1 MYVMFSSNGYAFL
14 KRVYLVSAKK
24 SREVVFFV
32 LHDAC
37 IDGDLSFPERVPKK
51 RFNDMFV
58 KNGVDLGFGAK
69 GFSFHMDEP
78 PDESVLY
85 LILEAG
91 IFKVEADDHDDEF
104 VKVRG
109 VQLVLNERPYYAN
122 GYNAYWLMY
131 MASDPSRRNKVS
143 STFQV
148 AANHGLS
155 IGRTWAFGNGGD
167 RLLQYSPDHTT
178 RTCSWSVFISILQ
191 SLIFEFF

>member
-1 MYVMFSSNGYAFL
+1 MKLGLFLFSL
-14 KRVYLVSAKK
+14 
-24 SREVVFFV
+24 
-32 LHDAC
+32 
-37 IDGDLSFPERVPKK
+37 
-51 RFNDMFV
+51 
-58 KNGVDLGFGAK
+58 
-69 GFSFHMDEP
+69 
-78 PDESVLY
+78 VLY

-131 MASDPSRRNKVS
+131 MASDPSQRNKVS

-155 IGRTWAFGNGGD
+155 IGRTWAFSNGGD
-167 RLLQYSPDHTT
+167 RLLQYSPGSYNEDMFLVSFHLHFAVSNL
-178 RTCSWSVFISILQ
+178 RIFLEFIVLN
-191 SLIFEFF
+191 